1 MHHILLTT
9 EELGLLKELLR
20 KKVET
25 DRGSET
31 RTIENII
38 KRLENPESKE
48 ENVKLPSLR
57 NIEKVIK
64 MVPVVKDLLPNNNES
79 ESSLLKIIKN
89 QEDALHDKKA
99 EICKLRIKVK
109 DLEQTLSITEE
120 LRTETEVKLGKAG
133 GI

>member
-1 MHHILLTT
+1 MKI
-9 EELGLLKELLR
+9 
-20 KKVET
+20 
-25 DRGSET
+25 
-31 RTIENII
+31 
-38 KRLENPESKE
+38 
-48 ENVKLPSLR
+48 PSLR
-57 NIEKVIK
+57 SIERVVK

-120 LRTETEVKLGKAG
+120 LRTEAEVKLGKAG

>member
-1 MHHILLTT
+1 M
-9 EELGLLKELLR
+9 
-20 KKVET
+20 
-25 DRGSET
+25 
-31 RTIENII
+31 
-38 KRLENPESKE
+38 
-48 ENVKLPSLR
+48 KLPSLR

-64 MVPVVKDLLPNNNES
+64 MVPVVKDLLPNNNNES

-120 LRTETEVKLGKAG
+120 LRTEAEVKLGKAG

>member
-1 MHHILLTT
+1 M
-9 EELGLLKELLR
+9 
-20 KKVET
+20 
-25 DRGSET
+25 
-31 RTIENII
+31 
-38 KRLENPESKE
+38 
-48 ENVKLPSLR
+48 KLPSLR

-120 LRTETEVKLGKAG
+120 LRTEAEVKLGKAG